1 MTRPMISITHGL
13 PEDADYFHEVR
24 EMNDEEYAQYLKDKA
39 IADAEEAERLAKE
52 QEEAA
57 AKAAVEAKL
66 ASLGLDLETV
76 KLLAKLG

>member
-13 PEDADYFHEVR
+13 PEDVDYFHEVR
-24 EMNDEEYAQYLKDKA
+24 EMNDEEYAQHLKDKA
-39 IADAEEAERLAKE
+39 IADTEEAERLAKE
-52 QEEAA
+52 QQEAA

-66 ASLGLDLETV
+66 TALGLDLETV